1 MLVGCPLPSIY
12 RESYD
17 FGQVNQQAHIRL
29 PGNPSSAGAARRF
42 VRDVLITWGRQE
54 LIELTELLANELV
67 TNSVLH
73 ADSEVELAVNMEG
86 DRLRVEVRDENPQAP
101 IRRDYS
107 LSAATGRGL
116 VLVEELSADWGSER
130 ANDGKVV
137 WFELAGEAS

>member
-1 MLVGCPLPSIY
+1 
-12 RESYD
+12 
-17 FGQVNQQAHIRL
+17 
-29 PGNPSSAGAARRF
+29 
-42 VRDVLITWGRQE
+42 
-54 LIELTELLANELV
+54 LV

-101 IRRDYS
+101 IRKDYS

>member
-1 MLVGCPLPSIY
+1 M
-12 RESYD
+12 
-17 FGQVNQQAHIRL
+17 NQQAHIRL
-29 PGNPSSAGAARRF
+29 PGNPSSAGTARRF

-101 IRRDYS
+101 IRKDYS